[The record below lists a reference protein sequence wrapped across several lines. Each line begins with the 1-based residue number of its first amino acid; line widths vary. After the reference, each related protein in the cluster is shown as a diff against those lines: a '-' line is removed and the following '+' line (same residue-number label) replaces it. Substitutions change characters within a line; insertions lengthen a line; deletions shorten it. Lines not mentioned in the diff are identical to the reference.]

1 MNLHDENAG
10 QSMQM
15 ISFSVGVEE
24 YGIDIQT
31 VREVIRNHRITP
43 LPRAPSYLKG
53 VINLRGGVIPIID
66 LRERFGIDDR
76 ESTAESRVIVVE
88 IGGKPVGMVVNS
100 VSHVLRIAMS
110 QIEEAPDWVGGLTNA
125 YVRGIVRVE
134 EKLVVL
140 LNIDS
145 MLTGSELQEIAR
157 SQQETEPVADRA

>member
-1 MNLHDENAG
+1 MNIRDENAG
-10 QSMQM
+10 QTIQM
-15 ISFSVGVEE
+15 ISFSVGAEE

-43 LPRAPSYLKG
+43 LPRAPSFLKG
-53 VINLRGGVIPIID
+53 VINLRGGVIPIVD
-66 LRERFGIDDR
+66 LRERFGFDDK
-76 ESTAESRVIVVE
+76 ESTNESRVIVVE
-88 IGGKPVGMVVNS
+88 IGGKPVGMVVDS
-100 VSHVLRIAMS
+100 VSHVLRIATS

-145 MLTGSELQEIAR
+145 LLTGAELQEIAR
-157 SQQETEPVADRA
+157 SQKTPEPVADRT